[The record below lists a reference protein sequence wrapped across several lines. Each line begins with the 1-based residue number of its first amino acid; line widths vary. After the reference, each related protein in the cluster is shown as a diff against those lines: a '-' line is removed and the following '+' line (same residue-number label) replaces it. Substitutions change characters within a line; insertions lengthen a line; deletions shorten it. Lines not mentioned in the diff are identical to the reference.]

1 MKNVS
6 ILVFLVLIVLV
17 LILCSVSF
25 QVRETES
32 ALITRFGEVSR
43 TTAEPGFYWKW
54 PKPIESVIKF
64 DSRSRLLKGRQ
75 TETTTRGADNIL
87 VTSYLVWKI
96 AEPQKYLESV
106 KNDADAVTQL
116 RGRLENVQN
125 VEIGQHYFSEF
136 VNSDKGKIQL
146 AAIEQNM
153 HKSLK
158 AQALKN
164 FGIDI
169 EVVGIRQIG
178 ISKSVTAKVFDRM
191 KSERTRKT
199 ESIIEEGSSTAK
211 QIRAEANSKAAQL
224 MAVVE
229 GYAKSIKGEG
239 DAEAAKHY
247 KTLEQEP
254 EFAMYLQKI
263 ETIKEIYGEKT
274 TVIFGSDMDLVNLL
288 KGVPAISP
296 AEK

>member
-43 TTAEPGFYWKW
+43 TMTEPGFYWKW

-64 DSRSRLLKGRQ
+64 DSRSRLLEGRE

-96 AEPQKYLESV
+96 AKPQKYLESV
-106 KNDADAVTQL
+106 KNEAEAIRQL
-116 RGRLENVQN
+116 RDRLENVQN

-136 VNSDKGKIQL
+136 VNSDKEKIQL
-146 AAIEQNM
+146 LSIEKNM
-153 HKSLK
+153 HKSIK
-158 AQALKN
+158 EQALGN
-164 FGIDI
+164 YGIDVD
-169 EVVGIRQIG
+169 VVGIRQIG
-178 ISKSVTAKVFDRM
+178 ISESVTAKVFERM

-199 ESIIEEGSSTAK
+199 ESITEEGSSAAK
-211 QIRAEANSKAAQL
+211 QIKAEADSKAAQL
-224 MAVVE
+224 MAVVD
-229 GYAKSIKGEG
+229 GYAKSIKGQG
-239 DAEAAKHY
+239 DAEAAKFY
-247 KTLEQEP
+247 KMLEQEP
-254 EFAMYLQKI
+254 EFAIYLQKI
-263 ETIKEIYGEKT
+263 ETIKEIYGDKT
-274 TVIFGSDMDLVNLL
+274 TVIFGSDMDLINLL
-288 KGVPAISP
+288 KGVPDISP
-296 AEK
+296 SEK